1 MALADN
7 EMFKGVLT
15 IREKKVEEKSKV
27 TAEKRVL
34 NVYTKRYMQGKLNMQ
49 PEEKATA
56 RPQEQEKR

>member
-34 NVYTKRYMQGKLNMQ
+34 NVYTKQGKLNMQ